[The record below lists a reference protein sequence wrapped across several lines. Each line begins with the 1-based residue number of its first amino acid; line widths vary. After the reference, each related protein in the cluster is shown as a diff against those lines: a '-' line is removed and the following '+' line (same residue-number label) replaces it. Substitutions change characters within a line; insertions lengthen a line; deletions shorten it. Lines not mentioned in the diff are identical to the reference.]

1 MNIEEGEVAEKH
13 NERQKDRLK
22 RSCLPIVF
30 SLFILVIFLGVG
42 FSKYPKP
49 TLQVQTDVL
58 KEDLTTSIMAE
69 NGISAHDLSQIT
81 HIDENRLYENLEK
94 AKYQKLIDLFDK
106 SWNIWTNKEEKR
118 DRGLPLLPLDEDIVI
133 TPIKHDRFIN
143 LPVDASYQG
152 EERFRGYFIL
162 VSKNKKRL
170 YLSKDNNFSRYFT
183 VNSGEEIPV
192 ISHYY
197 FEKVESSKVKFLY
210 VRFKYCYNIIRPL
223 IEMYRITKDRK
234 YLDPA
239 RNLLY
244 HLIARIDED
253 GLYRNPFPH
262 LPLKY
267 RAIYQ
272 SNLMQVLFNYNQL
285 APEKNQDFELALNSL
300 AKAYRFTDEGTRDHR
315 LEAQIGLMLVDRLG
329 VKNFDYSAFDK
340 DLNNLYDL
348 IRKYNG
354 RIPMRVKPLSEP
366 PLFNPN
372 YQNYNTYLLV
382 VIAAKYARKDIGLK
396 EIFPLI
402 FQQAKKQGDVR
413 LFEALYYAKLIFGF
427 DDKEW
432 ALKQERLI
440 LDSPYMRG
448 LMVLLKYKILSDNFE
463 RLEYAEFLNR
473 L

>member
-1 MNIEEGEVAEKH
+1 MAEKH
-13 NERQKDRLK
+13 NERQKDRIK
-22 RSCLPIVF
+22 RSCHTIVF
-30 SLFILVIFLGVG
+30 FLFILIIFMGLG
-42 FSKYPKP
+42 FRKYPKP
-49 TLQVQTDVL
+49 TLPVQTDIL
-58 KEDLTTSIMAE
+58 KGDLTTHILAE
-69 NGISAHDLSQIT
+69 NGVSALNLRQIAHT
-81 HIDENRLYENLEK
+81 DENRLYDNLEK
-94 AKYQKLIDLFDK
+94 EKYQKLIDLFNKIWD
-106 SWNIWTNKEEKR
+106 SWTNKEEKR
-118 DRGLPLLPLDEDIVI
+118 DRGLPLLPLDTDIVI

-143 LPVDASYQG
+143 PPVDAAYQG
-152 EERFRGYFIL
+152 KDRFRGYLIL

-170 YLSKDNNFSRYFT
+170 YLSRDNNFSRYFT
-183 VNSGEEIPV
+183 VNWGEEIPV
-192 ISHYY
+192 ISHFY

-223 IEMYRITKDRK
+223 IEMYRITNDKK

-267 RAIYQ
+267 RAMYQ
-272 SNLMQVLFNYNQL
+272 SNLMQILFDYNQL
-285 APEKNQDFELALNSL
+285 APEKNKDFELALDSL
-300 AKAYRFTDEGTRDHR
+300 AKAYRFTDVGTRDHR

-329 VKNFDYSAFDK
+329 VKKFDSSAFDK
-340 DLNNLYDL
+340 DLNNLYNL

-382 VIAAKYARKDIGLK
+382 VIAAKYTRKDIGLK

-402 FQQAKKQGDVR
+402 FEQAKKQGDIR

-432 ALKQERLI
+432 AQKQERLI
-440 LDSPYMRG
+440 LNSPYMRG
-448 LMVLLKYKILSDNFE
+448 LMVLLKYKILSDNLE
-463 RLEYAEFLNR
+463 R
-473 L
+473 